1 MNQSQKPLVTDAA
14 DKKQIKNAEQKEKII
29 RDQELSDIAKI
40 GATVEGKRFFWR
52 LLGRCRT
59 FETIWENSARI
70 HYNAGQ
76 QDLGHFLMAEIVEAN
91 KEILFQMMT
100 ENKTGEV

>member
-1 MNQSQKPLVTDAA
+1 MSQKPLVTDAA
-14 DKKQIKNAEQKEKII
+14 DKKQIKSAEQKEKIM
-29 RDQELSDIAKI
+29 RDRELSDIAMVASTI
-40 GATVEGKRFFWR
+40 EGRRFLWR
-52 LLGRCRT
+52 VLEKCRV

-76 QDLGHFLMAEIVEAN
+76 QDLGHFVMAEIVETK

-100 ENKTGEV
+100 ENQTGEV